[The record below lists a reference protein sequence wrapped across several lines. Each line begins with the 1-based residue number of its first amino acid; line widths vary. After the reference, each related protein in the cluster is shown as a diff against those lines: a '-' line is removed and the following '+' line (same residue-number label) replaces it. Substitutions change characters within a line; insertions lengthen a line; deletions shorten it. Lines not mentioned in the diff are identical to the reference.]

1 MICAIVCSFT
11 DGNDSTGVLIRMVC
25 GLFLTIVAIRPVTS
39 LNYEWLEDFAAGFNE
54 MASVTASLGSDM
66 ADEARREIIK
76 AETEAYILDIASSY
90 GLQLQVRVTLA
101 EGDVPVPEA
110 VYLTGIAAPAAKER
124 LRNTI
129 ANDLN
134 IPKERQLWSG

>member
-1 MICAIVCSFT
+1 M
-11 DGNDSTGVLIRMVC
+11 
-25 GLFLTIVAIRPVTS
+25 FLTIVIIKPVMG
-39 LNYEWLEDFAAGFNE
+39 LNIEYLDDLVEGFEETANGVTTAGSAA
-54 MASVTASLGSDM
+54 

-76 AETEAYILDIASSY
+76 AETEAYILDIARSY

-124 LRNTI
+124 LRNAI